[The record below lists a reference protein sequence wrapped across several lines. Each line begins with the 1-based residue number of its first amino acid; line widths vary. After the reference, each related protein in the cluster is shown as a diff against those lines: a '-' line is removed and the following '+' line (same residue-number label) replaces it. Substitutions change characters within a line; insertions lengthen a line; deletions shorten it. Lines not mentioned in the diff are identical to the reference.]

1 MTSEQALTIEQLAK
15 RTHSTDADLLWL
27 ARLCSGRD
35 ADIEIADMHMGDLN
49 RADAAQMIETLQA
62 YERVMIQV
70 EAAHYRLRM
79 CAYLLYTSAHGE
91 TQSKAGACER
101 VSGPGAG

>member
-1 MTSEQALTIEQLAK
+1 MTSQQAHTLEALAK

-35 ADIEIADMHMGDLN
+35 ADIEVADMHLGELT
-49 RADAAQMIETLQA
+49 RAEAAAMIETLEA

-70 EAAHYRLRM
+70 EASVYRLRT
-79 CAYLLYTSAHGE
+79 CAD
-91 TQSKAGACER
+91 
-101 VSGPGAG
+101 V